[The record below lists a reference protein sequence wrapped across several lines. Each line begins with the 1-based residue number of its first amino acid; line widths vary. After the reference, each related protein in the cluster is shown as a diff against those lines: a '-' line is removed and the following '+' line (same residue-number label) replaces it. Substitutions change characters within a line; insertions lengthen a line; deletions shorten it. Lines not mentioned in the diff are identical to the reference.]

1 MKQTKIFLSAIAL
14 LLVGVVAFAFIQ
26 DDAIFLAYRVNP
38 KELDVKLYWQD
49 EHTQNFG
56 SIQNLKQALAKNKK
70 QLLFA
75 MNGGMYKPGG
85 PPQGLYIQNKITLS
99 PLDTA
104 TANGNFYLKP
114 NGVFYLTTDNTA
126 AIRTTPNFKDN
137 GKIKYATQ
145 SGPMLL
151 IDGQIHPSFKEG
163 SSNKNVR
170 NGVGILPDGSILFV
184 LSKQAI
190 NFYDFANYFK
200 KQG

>member
-85 PPQGLYIQNKITLS
+85 PPQGLYI
-99 PLDTA
+99 
-104 TANGNFYLKP
+104 
-114 NGVFYLTTDNTA
+114 
-126 AIRTTPNFKDN
+126 
-137 GKIKYATQ
+137 
-145 SGPMLL
+145 
-151 IDGQIHPSFKEG
+151 
-163 SSNKNVR
+163 
-170 NGVGILPDGSILFV
+170 
-184 LSKQAI
+184 
-190 NFYDFANYFK
+190 
-200 KQG
+200 